1 MKKKRG
7 GGGGEGLEVF
17 GGEVEETKE
26 CGRRCEEGE
35 GESERVFEEGWFEE
49 KFLSSSTSSYTTLHL
64 SILSISHL
72 PDVVVPWHLSHHPPP
87 QTPPVAL

>member
-1 MKKKRG
+1 M
-7 GGGGEGLEVF
+7 EVF

-49 KFLSSSTSSYTTLHL
+49 KFFSAPPRLHTPP
-64 SILSISHL
+64 SISPSSASL
-72 PDVVVPWHLSHHPPP
+72 IF
-87 QTPPVAL
+87 QM